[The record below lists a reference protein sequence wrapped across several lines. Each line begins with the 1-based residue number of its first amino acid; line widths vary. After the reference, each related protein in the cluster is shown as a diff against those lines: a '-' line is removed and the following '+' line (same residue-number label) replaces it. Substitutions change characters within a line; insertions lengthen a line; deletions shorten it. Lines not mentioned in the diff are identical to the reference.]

1 MATFAY
7 KAYNAKGGLITGAL
21 DGEDADGIKRQL
33 AQQNLIPV
41 SVVKNAKNFEF
52 DFFKQKLKTAELV
65 LFTKQFYTLFKAGMG
80 MDTILSTLGKQATN
94 KSFCKALETIRADIA
109 QGSSLVMAFKKHPL
123 FFNELYVNMLA
134 SGEEAGILE
143 DVLGQLGNLLEKDS
157 AVQQGVKGALLYPKI
172 VVGALCLATVV
183 LMTVV
188 MPEFV
193 KFFANF
199 NAKLPLP
206 TRIMIATS
214 DFMVNY
220 WYVLIIASVGSYQL
234 YNRYYATPKGHYL
247 IDKLSY
253 KIPIFGELSLKVA
266 NARFANILASL
277 YRSGVPVTK
286 ALNITGRTIG
296 NEAFMRDVRL
306 LQAEVERGRSIADA
320 MRELTYFSI
329 IIVEAT
335 AIGERSG
342 ALDNMLKSIGE
353 HYDMEI
359 GHMVKNLS
367 TLIEPIMLTLVGAM
381 VALFALAIFLP
392 IFGLSNAMI
401 DHQTGQ

>member
-41 SVVKNAKNFEF
+41 SVVKNAKNIEF
-52 DFFKQKLKTAELV
+52 NFFKPKLKTAELV
-65 LFTKQFYTLFKAGMG
+65 LFTKQFHTLFKAGMG
-80 MDTILSTLGKQATN
+80 MDTILSTLGKQATH
-94 KSFCKALETIRADIA
+94 KGFSQALETIRTDIA
-109 QGSSLVMAFKKHPL
+109 QGSSLVMAFKKHPF

-157 AVQQGVKGALLYPKI
+157 AVQHGVKGALLYPKI
-172 VVGALCLATVV
+172 VMVVLVLATVV
-183 LMTVV
+183 IMTVV
-188 MPEFV
+188 MPSFV
-193 KFFANF
+193 KFFASF
-199 NAKLPLP
+199 NAELPLP
-206 TRIMIATS
+206 TRMMMATS

-220 WYVLIIASVGSYQL
+220 WYVLILTSFVSYQL
-234 YNRYYATPKGHYL
+234 YKRYYATPKGHYI

-253 KIPIFGELSLKVA
+253 KVPVFGELSLKVA

-286 ALNITGRTIG
+286 ALNITGRTID

-342 ALDNMLKSIGE
+342 ALDNMLKSIGD

-367 TLIEPIMLTLVGAM
+367 TLIEPIMLGLVGM
-381 VALFALAIFLP
+381 IVAVFALAIFLP
-392 IFGLSNAMI
+392 IFGMSNAAMGK
-401 DHQTGQ
+401 H